1 MATKK
6 RQPRKISPPLPP
18 KTQLRRRTSPASA
31 EEEAASAA
39 EGGVTSLND
48 VKAATVQIIAEG
60 TFRDPEIGF
69 LYNAAGAGSGFIID
83 PSGLAV
89 TNNHVVTGAA
99 LLQVYVGGETDR
111 VYNARVL
118 GVSECSDLAVIYI
131 EGDGF
136 PFLQWYEDEIDVGL
150 DVYAAGFPLGDPE
163 YTLTQRH
170 HLQGPHQ
177 RRDRLGLGGCRSG
190 T

>member
-1 MATKK
+1 M
-6 RQPRKISPPLPP
+6 
-18 KTQLRRRTSPASA
+18 
-31 EEEAASAA
+31 
-39 EGGVTSLND
+39 
-48 VKAATVQIIAEG
+48 
-60 TFRDPEIGF
+60 
-69 LYNAAGAGSGFIID
+69 
-83 PSGLAV
+83 

-111 VYNARVL
+111 VYSARVL

-163 YTLTQRH
+163 YTLTKGIISKARTSGETDWASVDAVVEH
-170 HLQGPHQ
+170 DATINPGNSGGPLVTADGRVVGVNYAGASEINQ
-177 RRDRLGLGGCRSG
+177 YFAIARIEALKIID
-190 T
+190 